1 MQYADNTIIM
11 IQTKDLAIA
20 NLRFLLLCF
29 ESMSGLRISFHKS
42 EVIVLG
48 TLPEER

>member
-11 IQTKDLAIA
+11 IQPEDFAIA
-20 NLRFLLLCF
+20 NLRFLLRCF
-29 ESMSGLRISFHKS
+29 ESMSGMRINFHKS
-42 EVIVLG
+42 EVMVLG